1 MARNRIGQYTGEGNL
16 ELKISKK
23 LQAVADE
30 VAIRVRP
37 LVRDELER
45 THIFNVYDSYRP
57 ATQKGRAIEEYN
69 KTHKHQK
76 PRLYH
81 HTGNTGESSNLA
93 SSIYAVIDGDTVIAK
108 VRDKSYPDGT
118 STTKVYD
125 ILKYGTPKTS
135 KKKGFY
141 YNNHSEFSTYISQ
154 PPHNF
159 EARTRE
165 DMKIF
170 LNDLAKDL
178 KNHPEKY
185 IDKYLN
191 KRV

>member
-1 MARNRIGQYTGEGNL
+1 MAKNRSGQFVSTDNL

-23 LQAVADE
+23 LQAIADE

-37 LVRDELER
+37 IVRDELER
-45 THIFNVYDSYRP
+45 THIFNVYASYQP
-57 ATQKGRAIEEYN
+57 STEKGKSIQDYN
-69 KTHKHQK
+69 DTHKHQK
-76 PRLYH
+76 SRLYH
-81 HTGNTGESSNLA
+81 HTGTLA

-108 VRDKSYPDGT
+108 VRDKQYPDGT

-135 KKKGFY
+135 NKKGFY
-141 YNNHSEFSTYISQ
+141 YNNHDEFSTYISQ

-170 LNDLAKDL
+170 LKDLARDL
-178 KNHPEKY
+178 RNHPEKY
-185 IDKYLN
+185 SDKYRN
-191 KRV
+191 KRI